1 MTRNSNPFGYIA
13 LNLTNRC
20 NTFCRY
26 CFQNARA
33 NDQDYL
39 DFNFVKTV
47 LEYAQERNPGRRIL
61 HLTGGEPTLNRDFF
75 KILEYAVSH
84 GFIIRIQSNG
94 MRWTQFSHEQMQM
107 LSDPNV
113 SIKISLDGWNSDTHE
128 YLRAKGSF
136 GPVMEGIARIHEYCR
151 MVGLKTCV
159 HSRNVGNLEEMVYL
173 ADRLGLQGFSYNLI
187 RNEGAALSNVPA
199 EDMDIPE
206 VCVAKRL
213 IPVFNDEKYQY
224 LMNGNNLLL
233 FYYTSGNIVYQKHF
247 YIDYDGSVYPHQSC
261 LKKEYMG
268 NVLQD
273 GLQVLDPARAI
284 RDGHEHVVDKETVDY
299 VKSHFVPIKRK

>member
-1 MTRNSNPFGYIA
+1 MTSKDNPFGYIA

-26 CFQNARA
+26 CFQNAQA
-33 NDQDYL
+33 NETDYL
-39 DFNFVKTV
+39 DFSFVKTV
-47 LEYAQERNPGRRIL
+47 LEYTEERNPGRKIL

-75 KILEYAVSH
+75 KILEYAVNR
-84 GFIIRIQSNG
+84 GFIVRIQSNG
-94 MRWTQFSHEQMQM
+94 MRWVQFSHEQMQL
-107 LSDPNV
+107 LSSPNV
-113 SIKISLDGWNSDTHE
+113 SIKVSLDGWNSETHE

-136 GPVMEGIARIHEYCR
+136 GPVMEGTARIHEYCR

-159 HSRNVGNLEEMVYL
+159 HSRNIGNLENMVYL

-187 RNEGAALSNVPA
+187 RNEGAALKNVPP

-206 VCVAKRL
+206 IYVAKRL

-233 FYYTSGNIVYQKHF
+233 FYYTNGNIAYQKHF
-247 YIDYDGSVYPHQSC
+247 YIDYNGAVYPHQSC
-261 LKKEYMG
+261 MKQEYMG

-273 GLQVLDPARAI
+273 GLKVLDPARAI
-284 RDGHEHVVDKETVDY
+284 RDGHEHVVDMETVNY
-299 VKSHFVPIKRK
+299 VKDHFVPIKRK